1 MMVFPFDLACLVAT
15 TDRDDK
21 KVNSCSH
28 LARGKDKFARKK
40 KKIQV
45 NKKGNLNNFLPA
57 PTDMKWRQRVRRA
70 PTDGQRKMM
79 KNLFI
84 RLFSLFFFFHSVG
97 NIFFSLH
104 AVSSHGH
111 RFCWPEGDENA
122 NELPGRREGKW
133 TPILVQVDLLCFCIW
148 VLNLRYQRKL
158 EHES

>member
-40 KKIQV
+40 KKYKWI
-45 NKKGNLNNFLPA
+45 KKGIWIISYQHLQTWNEGSESGAHRPTAKGKWWKTYLSACFLC
-57 PTDMKWRQRVRRA
+57 
-70 PTDGQRKMM
+70 
-79 KNLFI
+79 
-84 RLFSLFFFFHSVG
+84 FFYTVG